1 MGYFWRWQGYFSEGR
16 RLLEEALA
24 YAEERTL
31 GEIWILLGLSAFA
44 VRQADLVAAWEYAEK
59 ATYVA
64 TGLGDAKA
72 QARAFLALGIAAHG
86 QRDLA
91 RARAAFQRVLSLPV
105 GTVRERAGALNNL
118 AVIEYDEGQYL
129 TARSLTGQALQ
140 TLAGG
145 RYQLVFCHLLETAL
159 RIDLALADFGTARQR
174 AEELLK
180 HPWESQL
187 TLVSSVLDSL
197 AMLLVNESRPR
208 RALQVAGAAAAV
220 RERIGSD
227 SPPPWARECER
238 TLSKARKAVGVEL
251 AHRLFEEGR
260 ETSIESA
267 LELAG
272 LRQHRSEPEREHS
285 SVNSL
290 TARQREIASLVAQG
304 LTNQQIGRTLHV
316 SVRTVDAHLDHIR
329 ARLEVKSRAEIAAWA
344 IQSSQ

>member
-1 MGYFWRWQGYFSEGR
+1 
-16 RLLEEALA
+16 
-24 YAEERTL
+24 
-31 GEIWILLGLSAFA
+31 
-44 VRQADLVAAWEYAEK
+44 
-59 ATYVA
+59 
-64 TGLGDAKA
+64 
-72 QARAFLALGIAAHG
+72 
-86 QRDLA
+86 
-91 RARAAFQRVLSLPV
+91 
-105 GTVRERAGALNNL
+105 
-118 AVIEYDEGQYL
+118 
-129 TARSLTGQALQ
+129 
-140 TLAGG
+140 
-145 RYQLVFCHLLETAL
+145 
-159 RIDLALADFGTARQR
+159 
-174 AEELLK
+174 
-180 HPWESQL
+180 
-187 TLVSSVLDSL
+187 
-197 AMLLVNESRPR
+197 MLLVNESRPR